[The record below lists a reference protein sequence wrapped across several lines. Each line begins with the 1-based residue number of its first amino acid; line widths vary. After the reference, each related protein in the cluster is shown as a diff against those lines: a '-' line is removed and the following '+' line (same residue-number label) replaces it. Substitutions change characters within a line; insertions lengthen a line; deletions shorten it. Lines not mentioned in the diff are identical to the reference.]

1 MLYVLYKD
9 YFKKQFFSTG
19 KSLSES
25 FYCLRN
31 LLYAIAIEKKL
42 AIIVTPLT
50 RLTNCN
56 HVQKIYERLRKLRKS
71 GKLKQN
77 INRIYNEQMNY
88 KT

>member
-31 LLYAIAIEKKL
+31 LLYAIAIHLFCKNKIEEK
-42 AIIVTPLT
+42 TCY
-50 RLTNCN
+50 NCDA
-56 HVQKIYERLRKLRKS
+56 
-71 GKLKQN
+71 
-77 INRIYNEQMNY
+77 
-88 KT
+88 TD